1 MTSNII
7 TSKQSILL
15 LLGCQQ
21 AHSSSRIVLNHSIEP
36 TVEIN
41 MIPSAVCG
49 VNCHKKCERH
59 MPNLCGVDQ
68 KLMAETLQQLRAE
81 KSQSITANK
90 SGGGGVFVA
99 AGKIRNLISCPA

>member
-1 MTSNII
+1 MGKTN
-7 TSKQSILL
+7 L
-15 LLGCQQ
+15 
-21 AHSSSRIVLNHSIEP
+21 
-36 TVEIN
+36 
-41 MIPSAVCG
+41 IPSSVCG

-90 SGGGGVFVA
+90 SGGGDFAA
-99 AGKIRNLISCPA
+99 AGKTESLIYILSGRA

>member
-1 MTSNII
+1 MGKTN
-7 TSKQSILL
+7 L
-15 LLGCQQ
+15 
-21 AHSSSRIVLNHSIEP
+21 
-36 TVEIN
+36 
-41 MIPSAVCG
+41 IPSSVCG

-90 SGGGGVFVA
+90 SGGGGGVFAA
-99 AGKIRNLISCPA
+99 AGKTESLIYILSGRA

>member
-1 MTSNII
+1 MN
-7 TSKQSILL
+7 L
-15 LLGCQQ
+15 
-21 AHSSSRIVLNHSIEP
+21 
-36 TVEIN
+36 
-41 MIPSAVCG
+41 IPFSVCG

-81 KSQSITANK
+81 KSQSITAKK

-99 AGKIRNLISCPA
+99 AGKIGNLIFILSGRA